1 MRYDDG
7 TEEIIRAGDV
17 FYFPKGHTMII
28 DKDAKVACEIIEFSH
43 AEDFGDAE
51 ATVAKTAKK

>member
-1 MRYDDG
+1 MRYADE
-7 TEEIIRAGDV
+7 TEEVIRAGDV

-28 DKDAKVACEIIEFSH
+28 DKNAQVACEIIEFSN
-43 AEDFGDAE
+43 AADFGEAE